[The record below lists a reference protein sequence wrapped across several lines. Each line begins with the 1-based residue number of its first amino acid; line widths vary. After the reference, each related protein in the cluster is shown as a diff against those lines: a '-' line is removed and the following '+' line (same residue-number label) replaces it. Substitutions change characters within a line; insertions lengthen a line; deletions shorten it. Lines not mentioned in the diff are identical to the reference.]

1 MTRTAFADAIANV
14 ERTGPLIL
22 ERADSAEA
30 KGCLDDDVVEALH
43 EAALYRMFVPV
54 ELGGL
59 GLDLPEGVEIVRVLS
74 TFDASVGWA
83 FGITSGGP
91 LFGRLLDEEDFEAI
105 FGEPRVAVAGSLNP
119 LTGRAERVD
128 GGFRFTG
135 VAQYASGCHH
145 ASHLVAGAWVQRD
158 GQPSFVD
165 GRPELVA
172 GMVPMTEVRIDQTWS
187 VTGMRATG
195 SNDCAIE
202 GVFVPHGR
210 VFSWFDAVPRFETGT
225 FGRIPLLMQFGPP
238 LAASVV
244 GAARGAQRTFIE
256 LAASKRP
263 TGVGTVLAERAY
275 AQMAVGEA
283 EGLVLAAEDTLSA
296 AVEEVWHRGEAGMR
310 FDLEARVR
318 MRSRVVS
325 SVRLAGRAVDLL
337 HDAAGMSGV
346 AVPSGLERA
355 WRDVH
360 TASQHVLLSVAR
372 LEITGRALLGLDPGA
387 PVI

>member
-1 MTRTAFADAIANV
+1 MGSAALTDALERV
-14 ERTGPLIL
+14 ESVGPLIA
-22 ERADSAEA
+22 ERAASAEA
-30 KGCLDDDVVEALH
+30 RGCLDDDVVDALH
-43 EAALYRMFVPV
+43 ESGLYRAFVPL

-59 GLDLPEGVEIVRVLS
+59 GLTLPEGVEVVRAVS

-91 LFGRLLDEEDFEAI
+91 LFGRLLDEDEFKSL
-105 FGEPRVAVAGSLNP
+105 FSEPRVAVAGSLNP
-119 LTGRAERVD
+119 LTGRAEPVD
-128 GGFRFTG
+128 GGFCFSG
-135 VAQYASGCHH
+135 VAQYASGCKH
-145 ASHLVAGAWVQRD
+145 ATWIVAGAWVHRD
-158 GQPSFVD
+158 GKPSFVD
-165 GRPELVA
+165 ERPELVA
-172 GMVPMTEVRIDQTWS
+172 GVVPMAEVRINDTWS

-195 SNDCAIE
+195 SNDCTIE
-202 GVFVPHGR
+202 RVVVPDGR
-210 VFSWFDAVPRFETGT
+210 VFSWFDAVPRFDTGT

-244 GAARGAQRTFIE
+244 GAARGAQRQFID
-256 LAASKRP
+256 LAVAKRP
-263 TGVGTVLAERAY
+263 TGVGTVLSERAY

-283 EGLVLAAEDTLSA
+283 EGLILASEDTLAA
-296 AVEEVWHRGEAGMR
+296 AVRDVWSHGENGRR
-310 FDLEARVR
+310 FDLDTRVR
-318 MRSRVVS
+318 MRSRVVA

-337 HDAAGMSGV
+337 HDAAGMNGV
-346 AVPSGLERA
+346 AVPSALERA

>member
-1 MTRTAFADAIANV
+1 MGSAALTDALARV
-14 ERTGPLIL
+14 EQVGPLIVD
-22 ERADSAEA
+22 RAASAEA
-30 KGCLDDDVVEALH
+30 RGCLDDDVVDALH
-43 EAALYRMFVPV
+43 DGGLYRAFVPV

-59 GLDLPEGVEIVRVLS
+59 GLTLPEGVEVVRALS

-91 LFGRLLDEEDFEAI
+91 LFGRLLDQHEFEEI
-105 FGEPRVAVAGSLNP
+105 FRAPRVAVAGSLNP
-119 LTGRAERVD
+119 LTGRAEPVD
-128 GGFRFTG
+128 GGYRFNG
-135 VAQYASGCHH
+135 VAQYASGCKH
-145 ASHLVAGAWVQRD
+145 ASHLVAGAWVHRD

-165 GRPELVA
+165 QRPQLVA
-172 GMVPMTEVRIDQTWS
+172 GVVPMSEVRINDTWS

-195 SNDCAIE
+195 SNDCTIE
-202 GVFVPHGR
+202 GVLVPGGR
-210 VFSWFDAVPRFETGT
+210 VFSWFDAVPRFDTGT

-244 GAARGAQRTFIE
+244 GAARGARRAFLE

-263 TGVGTVLAERAY
+263 TGVTTVLSERAY

-283 EGLVLAAEDTLSA
+283 EGLILAAEDTLAASA
-296 AVEEVWHRGEAGMR
+296 AEVWSRGEEGLR
-310 FDLEARVR
+310 FDLDARVR
-318 MRSRVVS
+318 MRSRVVT

-337 HDAAGMSGV
+337 PDAAGMNGV
-346 AVPSGLERA
+346 AVPSALERA